1 MPVTIKMKKIGI
13 IGGVGPESTVAY
25 YRLFISKFQE
35 LTGSDHFPEFFI
47 HNINMTGML
56 KFVYRE
62 DWHGLE
68 TFLASK
74 INALPHVDYV
84 AIASN
89 TPHIV
94 FDQLAE
100 LVTVPLIS
108 IVEETCKVLSD
119 NGVNKVGLLGTRSTM
134 TGGFYQEKATKSGI
148 SVITPTEKQQLYVHE
163 KYMNE
168 LVPNKI
174 QPETK
179 LEFIAIVNQMV
190 ELHDLGGFILGGTE
204 LPLLLK
210 QSDFDD
216 LPVFDTAII
225 HVEALVRRMIE

>member
-1 MPVTIKMKKIGI
+1 MTKQMKKIGI

-25 YRLFISKFQE
+25 YRLIISRFQA
-35 LTGSDHFPEFFI
+35 LTGSNHYPELFI
-47 HNINMTGML
+47 QSIDMTEML
-56 KFVYRE
+56 EFVYHQH
-62 DWHGLE
+62 WKGLV
-68 TFLASK
+68 TFLVSK
-74 INALPHVDYV
+74 INALPPVDYV

-119 NGVNKVGLLGTRSTM
+119 NGIKKVGLLGTSSTM

-148 SVITPTEKQQLYVHE
+148 DIITPLDIQQLYVHE

-174 QPETK
+174 LPETK
-179 LEFIAIVNQMV
+179 FEFISIVNQMV
-190 ELHDLGGFILGGTE
+190 ELHDLGGLILGGTE

-210 QSDFDD
+210 ESDFDG